1 MPRGEQNRG
10 LVEDGRMSGDSGRRD
25 SRRGSE
31 HAGIS
36 AEGIGELQALAELK
50 YSEDELIEGIVLL
63 FEST

>member
-1 MPRGEQNRG
+1 
-10 LVEDGRMSGDSGRRD
+10 MSGDSGRRD